1 MWGRVTQCLWKVNTN
16 PLSRSKELLS
26 HVYSGSPLSAGHIL
40 HIFLKVMGYLPMT
53 FHSSQAA
60 QFRQEYNS
68 SSSLP
73 FPFEFY
79 VSSLLCAMHQ
89 STQIQATPHFSF
101 LWWPWS
107 CSSGQPITP
116 GGMWWDVPLPCC
128 WKAWLTRRCFIIF
141 SLLLLT
147 TPLLLC
153 LSNFKRREK
162 GRKRKSRI
170 WIACNKLSWSLLFQE
185 SFIYNTSNNLL
196 IYTPFSYTITSLS
209 SLSSSAW

>member
-1 MWGRVTQCLWKVNTN
+1 MYYPHACLCLVGYLSVTALPTLSHIRVLWYVVCTQDSKVLETF
-16 PLSRSKELLS
+16 PSFSVRQGDPMSLKGKYKPSLLLKELLN

-101 LWWPWS
+101 L
-107 CSSGQPITP
+107 
-116 GGMWWDVPLPCC
+116 
-128 WKAWLTRRCFIIF
+128 
-141 SLLLLT
+141 
-147 TPLLLC
+147 
-153 LSNFKRREK
+153 
-162 GRKRKSRI
+162 
-170 WIACNKLSWSLLFQE
+170 
-185 SFIYNTSNNLL
+185 
-196 IYTPFSYTITSLS
+196 
-209 SLSSSAW
+209 